1 MHLTHA
7 AGWADLA
14 WASREEQAVVSTT
27 TERSG
32 TKQATGFDMRHK
44 SRVILDGNDR
54 AGARAM
60 LKGTGFD
67 DEDLKRPII
76 GVAHCWIETMPCNL
90 NQRDLAQHVKEGI
103 RAAGGTPQE
112 LNTISISDGVT
123 MGTEGMKS
131 SLISREVIADS
142 VELVA
147 RGHMFDAIVGIGAC
161 DKTLPGLAMALIRL
175 NVPSV
180 LLYGGSIMPGH
191 FHDKEVTIRSVYEAI
206 GANSA
211 GKMSD
216 EDLIALENVAC
227 PGAGACGGQYTANT
241 MAMVMEFIGL
251 SPMGSASAPAVDNR
265 KFAIGKDVGE
275 LVMDVLR
282 RGVLPSDILTRDA
295 FENAI
300 AGVATSGGSTNSV
313 LHLIALAREAGI
325 PLTIDDFDQISRN
338 TPLFCDLMPGGR
350 YAAFDLDLA
359 GGTPIVAK
367 RMVDAGLVHGD
378 AMTVTGQT
386 FAEAAAGAKET
397 PGQDVVRP
405 VSNPIKET
413 GGLVIL
419 KGNIAPNGAVVKL
432 FGYER
437 ETHQGPARVFDS
449 EPAAH
454 EAVLDN
460 RINPGDVVVIRYEGP
475 VGGPGMQEML
485 SVTASIVGQGLGD
498 SVALVTD
505 GRFSGATKGLMIGHV
520 APEAGVGGPLAVV
533 QEGDTIIIDT
543 PNRRLD
549 VDLTDEEI
557 SRRLGQWSP
566 PRPAYTHGVMAKYAA
581 LVTQADNGA
590 ITQVGLD
597 R

>member
-1 MHLTHA
+1 
-7 AGWADLA
+7 
-14 WASREEQAVVSTT
+14 VSTT
-27 TERSG
+27 TERPA
-32 TKQATGFDMRHK
+32 ATPAAGFDTRHK

-67 DEDLKRPII
+67 DDDLKRPII

-90 NQRDLAQHVKEGI
+90 NQRGIAQHVKEGT

-123 MGTEGMKS
+123 MGTEGMKT

-147 RGHMFDAIVGIGAC
+147 RGHMFDAVIGIGAC
-161 DKTLPGLAMALIRL
+161 DKTLPGLALALVRL
-175 NVPSV
+175 NVPGL
-180 LLYGGSIMPGH
+180 LLYSGSIMPGH

-206 GANSA
+206 GANAA

-216 EDLIALENVAC
+216 EELIALENVAC

-241 MAMVMEFIGL
+241 MAMAMEFIGL
-251 SPMGSASAPAVDNR
+251 SPMGSASPPAVDAR
-265 KFAIGKDVGE
+265 KEQVAKEAGQMI
-275 LVMDVLR
+275 MDVLR
-282 RGVLPSDILTRDA
+282 RGLLPKEILTREA

-300 AGVATSGGSTNSV
+300 AGVAASGGSTNSV
-313 LHLIALAREAGI
+313 LHLIALAREAGV
-325 PLTIDDFDQISRN
+325 PLTIDDFDEISRR
-338 TPLFCDLMPGGR
+338 TPLICDLMPGGR

-359 GGTPIVAK
+359 GGTPIVA
-367 RMVDAGLVHGD
+367 RRLAQTGLVHND
-378 AMTVTGQT
+378 AMTVTGKT
-386 FAEAAAGAKET
+386 FAQAAADAKDT
-397 PGQDVVRP
+397 PGQDVVRD
-405 VSNPIKET
+405 VHNPIKET

-437 ETHQGPARVFDS
+437 PTHRGPARVFDS
-449 EPAAH
+449 EKAAH
-454 EAVLDN
+454 EAVLN
-460 RINPGDVVVIRYEGP
+460 REINPGDVVVIRYEGP

-485 SVTASIVGQGLGD
+485 SVTGAIVGQGLGD

-520 APEAGVGGPLAVV
+520 APEAGIGGPLAAV
-533 QEGDTIIIDT
+533 QEGDIISIDT
-543 PNRRLD
+543 PERRLNVELSD
-549 VDLTDEEI
+549 DEI
-557 SRRLGQWSP
+557 ASRLGRWSP
-566 PRPAYTHGVMAKYAA
+566 PRPAYTQGVMAKYAA
-581 LVTQADNGA
+581 LVAQANDGA
-590 ITQVGLD
+590 ITRVGLD
-597 R
+597 S